1 MNRFT
6 EILATALLLAAL
18 AGCASTSAGRRS
30 ADLDVLVAWM
40 TGSFSSGAQAET
52 DPDNYYDIRLEMA
65 PIWPGRTDGA
75 WLYVE
80 QAAAS
85 SLDRPYRQRVY
96 RVHEVE
102 PGLFASEVYELPD
115 PAAAVGAWRD
125 PARLAG
131 LSPQDLVSREGCAV
145 YLRRQSDGSF
155 TGGTRDR
162 ECGSSLRG
170 AAYATSEITLQGNRL
185 ESWDRGWDAA
195 GVQVWG
201 AEKGPYV
208 FVKR

>member
-6 EILATALLLAAL
+6 KPLAAALLLATL
-18 AGCASTSAGRRS
+18 AGCAATSAGRRS

-40 TGSFSSGAQAET
+40 TGSFSSGAQAEA

-85 SLDRPYRQRVY
+85 SLDQPYRQRVY
-96 RVHEVE
+96 RVREVE

-115 PAAAVGAWRD
+115 PDAAVGAWRD

-131 LSPQDLVSREGCAV
+131 LTPDDLIPREGCTV

-170 AAYATSEITLQGNRL
+170 ATYATSEITLQGNRL
-185 ESWDRGWDAA
+185 ESWDRGWDTA